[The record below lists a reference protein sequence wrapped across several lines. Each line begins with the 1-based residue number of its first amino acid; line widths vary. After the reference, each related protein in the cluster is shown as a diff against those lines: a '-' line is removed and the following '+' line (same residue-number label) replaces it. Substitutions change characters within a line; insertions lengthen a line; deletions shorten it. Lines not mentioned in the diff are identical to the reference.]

1 MLFIV
6 EFIVCTCGEKKKKKK
21 LLPPIGLEPA
31 EFCSNKSASYGDH
44 TASS

>member
-1 MLFIV
+1 MPYTV

-21 LLPPIGLEPA
+21 LLLPIGLEPA
-31 EFCSNKSASYGDH
+31 ELCSNKSASYGDH